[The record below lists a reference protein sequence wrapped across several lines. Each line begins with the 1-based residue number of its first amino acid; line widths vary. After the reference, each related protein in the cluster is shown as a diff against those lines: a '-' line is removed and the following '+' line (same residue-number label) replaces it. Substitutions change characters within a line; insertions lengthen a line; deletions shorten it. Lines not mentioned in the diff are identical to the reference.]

1 MPYDVGSKLKDTD
14 VANYAAIL
22 ESLLVDG
29 DEIRGIFWA
38 NALKPMKSALAITNG
53 RIVGLSKADLGTP
66 AKAMRDEIRAGDIAG
81 GQVNRK
87 RLGNPKLTLT
97 LSDGRQRDYAYV
109 HNDDADAIE
118 RHLAALTASG
128 NSLSAG
134 LGAQDQQRAAEKNAR
149 SGAATTGPRARLH
162 PKANEA
168 LDTNLDP
175 DEQVVV
181 VITGASNQA
190 LIGTDRRA
198 FVYKKGFMAGA
209 AFGSEMTSWD
219 YRNLVGVQ
227 LHAGMMSGSVV
238 LQAPGQ
244 SGSKT
249 NYWKQGDDD
258 PFKAPNAIP
267 VSRPFD
273 QAEKGVAEL
282 RRLIAQA
289 HAPVQAPAAAPQPV
303 SFAEE
308 IAKLADLRS
317 SGALTD
323 EEFAAA
329 KARLLAQ

>member
-1 MPYDVGSKLKDTD
+1 VPYDIGIKLKDTD
-14 VANYAAIL
+14 VAKYLAIL
-22 ESLLVDG
+22 EPLLVD
-29 DEIRGIFWA
+29 DEEIRGIFWA
-38 NALKPMKSALAITNG
+38 NALKPMKNAMAITNG
-53 RIVGLSKADLGTP
+53 RLLGLSKADLGTP
-66 AKAMRDEIRAGDIAG
+66 AKAVRDEVRAGEIAG
-81 GQVNRK
+81 CQVTRK
-87 RLGNPKLTLT
+87 RLGNAKLTLS
-97 LSDGRQRDYAYV
+97 LSDGQQRDYAHV
-109 HNDDADAIE
+109 QDDDADAIE
-118 RHLAALTASG
+118 RHLAALAASG
-128 NSLSAG
+128 HALGASLE
-134 LGAQDQQRAAEKNAR
+134 AQDQQGAAANSAR
-149 SGAATTGPRARLH
+149 SEAAMEGPRARLH
-162 PKANEA
+162 RKANEA
-168 LDTNLDP
+168 LDANLDTG
-175 DEQVVV
+175 ERVVV

-190 LIGTDRRA
+190 VIGTDRRA

-209 AFGSEMTSWD
+209 TFGSEMTSWD

-249 NYWKQGDDD
+249 SYWKQGDAD

-303 SFAEE
+303 SVAEE
-308 IAKLADLRS
+308 IAKLAELSS

-329 KARLLAQ
+329 KARLLGQ